1 MKNIKKLFLVVI
13 MVMSVVPFF
22 TKAQSRNYKQ
32 PMTSI
37 DAKGTIKRNGIT
49 VGQITKENVVND
61 AKGNKIAYVDGQ
73 GNLVDAKG
81 NLMGRMGKDG
91 KTYHNVNGD
100 LTFSVKDNG
109 KTCNVFDAS
118 GKKIGNVH
126 SSYKG
131 MACVLYC
138 FQNDMDMKDHAK
150 MTGDA
155 KFACP
160 MHPEVTG
167 KEGDKC
173 HKCGMKLTKASK
185 K

>member
-1 MKNIKKLFLVVI
+1 MKKFKKLILMVIVTVSIIPFFAKAQEGNYKHPIMSIDSKGKIERGGVVI
-13 MVMSVVPFF
+13 
-22 TKAQSRNYKQ
+22 
-32 PMTSI
+32 
-37 DAKGTIKRNGIT
+37 
-49 VGQITKENVVND
+49 GQITKDNVIND

-81 NLMGRMGKDG
+81 KLMGRRGKDG

-100 LTFSVKDNG
+100 LTISVKDNG
-109 KTCNVFDAS
+109 KTCNVFD
-118 GKKIGNVH
+118 GNGDKIGNIH

-138 FQNDMDMKDHAK
+138 FQNDMVMKDHSK
-150 MTGDA
+150 MKDA
-155 KFACP
+155 KYACP

-167 KEGDKC
+167 MEGDKC